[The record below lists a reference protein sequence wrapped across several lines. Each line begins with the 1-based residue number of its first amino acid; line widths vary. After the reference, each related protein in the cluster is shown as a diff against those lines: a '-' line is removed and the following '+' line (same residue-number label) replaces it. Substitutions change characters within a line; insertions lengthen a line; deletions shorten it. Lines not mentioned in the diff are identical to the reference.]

1 MTSNS
6 DLNLD
11 TTYYVTYGDDS
22 GNGQQ
27 ELSSFI
33 RDVIDATIEESADGR
48 YFIRGDAP
56 PLPPSEE
63 RPLSARV
70 GTPSVVGGNSVQRP
84 KSSRGEIPPLP
95 PSVVGGGD
103 GVRRPKS
110 SRGVR
115 GERPLSSRGVR
126 DTPPSRDIPP
136 SREVNILM
144 QVLGCSEERAH
155 DVLASADYNLQTAI
169 ENYSGDVLDPNVQL
183 TTYVK
188 DVILQNLKASN
199 GPGNTY
205 VVESPPSYPEDGVAS
220 VSRYIQDVVAS
231 NLHSIRD
238 KEFYVQERPD
248 QNRLM
253 LNESEL
259 AKFVHVDQQH
269 YSDELYYIDYMDSI
283 PEDVDDTLDD
293 TLDDALDDTL
303 DNNDLDNGFG
313 KQNQEFS
320 YRERHVTFEDE
331 SLEKES
337 YPFHDDTVSLFD
349 DFHKANVASSLEDL
363 GIGRTPT
370 MGLWYV
376 LPCPSSRITA
386 RPIRDEKDL
395 GWDEDFPSGRCGG
408 TYPDARRDSVYA
420 AIHSRIEGHLSG
432 EDELSNEQLALLFD
446 IIKNKDDFDSDDYLI
461 TNKELRE
468 QMMKLDRMNT
478 LILDTLAESYT
489 KYGEGDFADLTSEA
503 TQKILSDAALMLVNN
518 DLFEF
523 TDQEIHEY
531 ELSEDVFTDYRSFI
545 LSTINGVNA
554 AALLHKSN
562 TGLGKQN
569 AMLQE
574 SHEILH
580 NRKKLAE
587 YVEKHYG
594 GFNSLLFEV
603 EFSVTN
609 TLSIKR
615 EYEIYIRRYGVP
627 HMGLF
632 DAEKLARI
640 MLELN
645 GGQTDDGQPDDG
657 QPDDEESSHDDICP

>member
-1 MTSNS
+1 MDD
-6 DLNLD
+6 DLDN
-11 TTYYVTYGDDS
+11 
-22 GNGQQ
+22 
-27 ELSSFI
+27 
-33 RDVIDATIEESADGR
+33 
-48 YFIRGDAP
+48 
-56 PLPPSEE
+56 
-63 RPLSARV
+63 
-70 GTPSVVGGNSVQRP
+70 
-84 KSSRGEIPPLP
+84 
-95 PSVVGGGD
+95 
-103 GVRRPKS
+103 
-110 SRGVR
+110 
-115 GERPLSSRGVR
+115 
-126 DTPPSRDIPP
+126 
-136 SREVNILM
+136 
-144 QVLGCSEERAH
+144 
-155 DVLASADYNLQTAI
+155 
-169 ENYSGDVLDPNVQL
+169 
-183 TTYVK
+183 
-188 DVILQNLKASN
+188 
-199 GPGNTY
+199 
-205 VVESPPSYPEDGVAS
+205 
-220 VSRYIQDVVAS
+220 
-231 NLHSIRD
+231 
-238 KEFYVQERPD
+238 
-248 QNRLM
+248 
-253 LNESEL
+253 
-259 AKFVHVDQQH
+259 
-269 YSDELYYIDYMDSI
+269 
-283 PEDVDDTLDD
+283 
-293 TLDDALDDTL
+293 ALDDTL
-303 DNNDLDNGFG
+303 EKE
-313 KQNQEFS
+313 KQDPF
-320 YRERHVTFEDE
+320 YRVTFEDDPME
-331 SLEKES
+331 SNMKHENYS
-337 YPFHDDTVSLFD
+337 FHDDTVSLFD

-446 IIKNKDDFDSDDYLI
+446 IIKNKDDFDSNDYLI

-468 QMMKLDRMNT
+468 KMMKLDRMNT

-645 GGQTDDGQPDDG
+645 GGQTDDGQPDD
-657 QPDDEESSHDDICP
+657 EESSHGDICP

>member
-1 MTSNS
+1 
-6 DLNLD
+6 
-11 TTYYVTYGDDS
+11 
-22 GNGQQ
+22 
-27 ELSSFI
+27 
-33 RDVIDATIEESADGR
+33 
-48 YFIRGDAP
+48 
-56 PLPPSEE
+56 
-63 RPLSARV
+63 
-70 GTPSVVGGNSVQRP
+70 
-84 KSSRGEIPPLP
+84 
-95 PSVVGGGD
+95 
-103 GVRRPKS
+103 
-110 SRGVR
+110 
-115 GERPLSSRGVR
+115 
-126 DTPPSRDIPP
+126 
-136 SREVNILM
+136 M
-144 QVLGCSEERAH
+144 QILGCSQERAY
-155 DVLASADYNLQTAI
+155 DVLASADYNLETAI
-169 ENYSGDVLDPNVQL
+169 QHYSSDVLDPNVQL
-183 TTYVK
+183 TNYVK
-188 DVILQNLKASN
+188 DVILQNLKASDER
-199 GPGNTY
+199 GNYY
-205 VVESPPSYPEDGVAS
+205 VVEPRVDHIDGGLHDTNYI
-220 VSRYIQDVVAS
+220 SRYIQDVVAS
-231 NLHSIRD
+231 NLHTLCD
-238 KEFYVQERPD
+238 KEFYVEEHSNQTH
-248 QNRLM
+248 LM
-253 LNESEL
+253 LTESEL
-259 AKFVHVDQQH
+259 AKYIHVDQQN
-269 YSDELYYIDYMDSI
+269 YQDDLYYIDYMESSSSPSLLMKIEEETEMKADEDIEDS
-283 PEDVDDTLDD
+283 
-293 TLDDALDDTL
+293 
-303 DNNDLDNGFG
+303 F
-313 KQNQEFS
+313 
-320 YRERHVTFEDE
+320 YRQRRVTFEDE
-331 SLEKES
+331 LAFDMQNNTELQKENSL
-337 YPFHDDTVSLFD
+337 YRDDTVSLFD
-349 DFHKANVASSLEDL
+349 DFHKANIASSLEGL

-376 LPCPSSRITA
+376 LPCPSSHITA
-386 RPIRDEKDL
+386 KPIREEKDL

-523 TDQEIHEY
+523 TNEEIHEY

-645 GGQTDDGQPDDG
+645 GGQPDDVQPGDG

>member
-6 DLNLD
+6 DSDLNLNFNLN

-22 GNGQQ
+22 DNGQQ
-27 ELSSFI
+27 ELSAFI
-33 RDVIDATIEESADGR
+33 QDVMDATIEESADGR
-48 YFIRGDAP
+48 YFIRG
-56 PLPPSEE
+56 E
-63 RPLSARV
+63 R
-70 GTPSVVGGNSVQRP
+70 
-84 KSSRGEIPPLP
+84 PPLP
-95 PSVVGGGD
+95 PSVVGNNN
-103 GVRRPKS
+103 VQRPS
-110 SRGVR
+110 SARGVR

-126 DTPPSRDIPP
+126 GEIPP
-136 SREVNILM
+136 STEINILM
-144 QVLGCSEERAH
+144 QVLGCSEERAL
-155 DVLASADYNLQTAI
+155 DVFASADYNLQTAI
-169 ENYSGDVLDPNVQL
+169 ENYSSDVLDPNIQL

-188 DVILQNLKASN
+188 NVILHNLKAID
-199 GPGNTY
+199 GDGNHY
-205 VVESPPSYPEDGVAS
+205 VVESPPSYPDDGAAS

-238 KEFYVQERPD
+238 KDFYVQERPD
-248 QNRLM
+248 HSGLM

-269 YSDELYYIDYMDSI
+269 YSDDLYYIDYMDSI
-283 PEDVDDTLDD
+283 PEDVDDVLDD
-293 TLDDALDDTL
+293 NVLDDDALNDGL
-303 DNNDLDNGFG
+303 DNNDLDNGVG
-313 KQNQEFS
+313 KQDQDFS

-331 SLEKES
+331 SLEKEG
-337 YPFHDDTVSLFD
+337 YPFHNDTVSLFN
-349 DFHKANVASSLEDL
+349 DFHKANIASSLEDL

-376 LPCPSSRITA
+376 LPCPSSFSRITA
-386 RPIRDEKDL
+386 KPISEEKDL
-395 GWDEDFPSGRCGG
+395 GWDEDFSSGRCGG
-408 TYPDARRDSVYA
+408 SYPDARRDSVYA

-432 EDELSNEQLALLFD
+432 EDDLSNEQLALLFD

-478 LILDTLAESYT
+478 LILDTLAESYL

-562 TGLGKQN
+562 TGLGQQN

-627 HMGLF
+627 NKGLF
-632 DAEKLARI
+632 DAEKLALI

-645 GGQTDDGQPDDG
+645 GGQTDDGD
-657 QPDDEESSHDDICP
+657 PDDEESSHDDICP